1 MAIRRGK
8 SGSSDRFYFLGAP
21 KSLRMMITAKKLKD
35 ACCLKGKLWQ
45 KSRDTTLLIKVHI
58 VKSMIFPVVMRG
70 CEIWT
75 MQKAECQRI
84 DIFEMGCW
92 RRLLRVPWTARRL
105 NQWCYLSISSFA
117 APIFFCL
124 QSFPA
129 SGSFPVSQ
137 FFPWGGQSIG
147 ASASVLPM
155 NIQVWF
161 PLGLTSW
168 ISLESMG
175 LSRVFSSTTV
185 HKHWFFVTQA
195 AFVVQLSRPYITTG
209 ETIALTRRSFV
220 DKVMSITGSSLAC
233 WVDRTAFTACPFS

>member
-105 NQWCYLSISSFA
+105 NQ
-117 APIFFCL
+117 
-124 QSFPA
+124 
-129 SGSFPVSQ
+129 
-137 FFPWGGQSIG
+137 
-147 ASASVLPM
+147 SVLKEINPEY
-155 NIQVWF
+155 
-161 PLGLTSW
+161 
-168 ISLESMG
+168 SLEG
-175 LSRVFSSTTV
+175 LMLKLNSNTLAIWCKELTYW
-185 HKHWFFVTQA
+185 K
-195 AFVVQLSRPYITTG
+195 RPWCWERLKAKEDG
-209 ETIALTRRSFV
+209 
-220 DKVMSITGSSLAC
+220 GSKG
-233 WVDRTAFTACPFS
+233 WDT